1 MKSDRIETGTP
12 LLRIEEISVEFGSLV
27 ALNRVSF
34 DLLKGQVKALIG
46 PNGAGKTTLFNVISG
61 FVGPTTGS
69 IHFAQADICRFKP
82 HEICGLGLA
91 RTFQITR
98 LFRGMTVLENVM
110 VGCQPW
116 TRSEIFSCGFRT
128 PFCRAEARRIQERS
142 LEILHLLGLSER
154 GDTLAENLPI
164 GEQKLVE
171 IGRALATSASLLLLD
186 EPAGGLNDLE
196 TERLARTILHLRNAM
211 GMTILLVEHDMSLV
225 LDVADE
231 IVVLN
236 YGRKIA
242 EGPPQEIQRTEE
254 VVVAYLGRGGTFS
267 C

>member
-1 MKSDRIETGTP
+1 MPLDRTEPGTA
-12 LLRIEEISVEFGSLV
+12 LLRIEEISVRFGNLA
-27 ALNRVSF
+27 ALNRVGF
-34 DLLKGQVKALIG
+34 DVISGQVKALIG

-61 FVGPTTGS
+61 FLKPATGS
-69 IHFAQADICRFKP
+69 IHLGNTDITRLKP
-82 HEICGLGLA
+82 HEVCRLGVA

-98 LFRGMTVLENVM
+98 LFKGMTVLENIM

-116 TRSEIFSCGFRT
+116 TRSGIFSCGFRT
-128 PFCRAEARRIQERS
+128 SFCRDEARRIEVRS
-142 LEILHLLGLSER
+142 REILHFLGLSER
-154 GDTLAENLPI
+154 GHTPAENLPI

-186 EPAGGLNDLE
+186 EPAGGLNDAE
-196 TERLARTILHLRNAM
+196 TERLARTIRHLQSAM
-211 GMTILLVEHDMSLV
+211 GITILLVEHDMSLV

-242 EGPPQEIQRTEE
+242 EGPPPEVQTMEE
-254 VVVAYLGRGGTFS
+254 VVTAYLGKGAALS